1 MKLFS
6 ELTTIDNDLKKSLSW
21 MKSIILRKDDVMTKN
36 QLKIEIAKSLEE
48 MPEQVLENVLSYLEK
63 LKAEQDSSE
72 ALNQLLSTI
81 LEEDKN
87 LLNRIAK

>member
-1 MKLFS
+1 
-6 ELTTIDNDLKKSLSW
+6 

>member
-1 MKLFS
+1 
-6 ELTTIDNDLKKSLSW
+6 

-72 ALNQLLSTI
+72 ALTHLLSTI
-81 LEEDKN
+81 LEEDN
-87 LLNRIAK
+87 NRLNRLAK

>member
-1 MKLFS
+1 
-6 ELTTIDNDLKKSLSW
+6 

-87 LLNRIAK
+87 LLNRLAK

>member
-1 MKLFS
+1 
-6 ELTTIDNDLKKSLSW
+6 

-36 QLKIEIAKSLEE
+36 QLKIEIAKSMEE

-87 LLNRIAK
+87 LLNRLAK

>member
-1 MKLFS
+1 
-6 ELTTIDNDLKKSLSW
+6 

-87 LLNRIAK
+87 ILNRLAK